1 MLSSKFMRHAWIVL
15 VVAAMGLIAGGASKP
30 TTATTDPR
38 QANIDAPIKGEENAV
53 LTYAPEMPPPITR
66 AYATKIVI
74 HLEVKEVESR
84 LADGVNYTFWTFG
97 GKVPG
102 KFIRVR
108 EGDLVE
114 FHLDNHPDN
123 KMPHNIDLHAVIGQ
137 GGGAAASLTAPGH
150 SSVFSFKALVPGLY
164 VYHCATAPVAMHVGN
179 GMYGLIYVQ
188 PKKPLPPVAH
198 EYYVMQGD
206 FYTKGANGEQGLQ
219 PFSMEKALAEKPEY
233 VVFNGSV
240 GSMIGPNALNAKVGD
255 TIRLFVGNGGPNLT
269 SSFHVIGQIFDTVW
283 QEGNTSAAIHNVQTT
298 LIPAGGAAI
307 VEFKINVP
315 GTFLIV
321 DHSLS
326 RAFNRGALAQLK
338 ATGPEN
344 KLVYSGKISDE
355 VYLPE
360 GTAIR
365 VTEQPSK
372 KPAPA
377 TTTAE
382 RIALGDVV
390 YKTNCMACHQ
400 ADGRGIAGAFPPL
413 AKSDYLNADKARA
426 IQTIIGGRQGSLTVN
441 GQKYDGVMPAWTLS
455 DEDIANVLSYLYG
468 NWGNTGRDV
477 TPADVAAAR
486 AKMPPPK

>member
-1 MLSSKFMRHAWIVL
+1 MNRDLTRLFRKRAPI
-15 VVAAMGLIAGGASKP
+15 VAALILVGASSGL
-30 TTATTDPR
+30 AIADSR
-38 QANIDAPIKGEENAV
+38 DNNINEPVKSEERAV
-53 LTYAPEMPPPITR
+53 LTYAPDVPSVITR
-66 AYATKIVI
+66 NYATKVVI
-74 HLEVKEVESR
+74 HLEVREVEDR
-84 LADGVNYTFWTFG
+84 LADGVQYTFWTFG

-137 GGGAAASLTAPGH
+137 GGGAASSLTAPGH

-188 PKKPLPPVAH
+188 PKKPLPRVTH

-206 FYTKGANGEQGLQ
+206 FYTKGSNGEQGLQ

-240 GSMIGPNALNAKVGD
+240 GALSGDNALKAKVGD
-255 TIRLFVGNGGPNLT
+255 TVRLFVGNGGPNLT
-269 SSFHVIGQIFDTVW
+269 SSFHVIGEIFDTVW
-283 QEGNTSAAIHNVQTT
+283 QEGNTSAPIHNVQTT
-298 LIPAGGAAI
+298 MIPAGGAAI

-315 GTFLIV
+315 GTFLLV
-321 DHSLS
+321 DHSLT
-326 RAFNRGALAQLK
+326 RAFNRGALGQLK

-360 GTAIR
+360 GTGIR
-365 VTEQPSK
+365 VTEQASK
-372 KPAPA
+372 LPAPA
-377 TTTAE
+377 ATNAE
-382 RIALGDVV
+382 RIKLGEAVF
-390 YKTNCMACHQ
+390 KTNCMACHQ
-400 ADGRGIAGAFPPL
+400 ESGQGIPGAFPPL
-413 AKSDYLNADKARA
+413 AQSDYLNGDKVRA
-426 IQTIIGGRQGSLTVN
+426 IKTVIGGRQGSLTVN
-441 GQKYDGVMPAWTLS
+441 GAKFDGVMPAWTLS
-455 DEDIANVLSYLYG
+455 DEDIANVLSYAYG
-468 NWGNTGRDV
+468 SWGNSGKDV
-477 TPADVAAAR
+477 TPADVKAAR
-486 AKMPPPK
+486 AELTASQPH